1 MHWYLLSHWFSLL
14 LGVRR
19 SLDHFEIDDINLIM
33 ADRKLRSGT
42 KKDYKKMAD
51 VDNISDED
59 SGAENRQEDGEP
71 SKNENKHSGADS
83 DESQNGS
90 NNNGSSSSE
99 GCSEDDEDIKRA
111 QERLK
116 SLKRQ
121 QKKLKKERK
130 LQYLAREAEEI
141 EKQLKQAK
149 SKGNKKKKRADENVV
164 TVASLRGMSDVV
176 DEVDQLMDKKFN
188 LKTGNSSSSS
198 SSDDSTDG
206 TGSDSGA
213 EKLRKKGKRE
223 TSETK
228 KHRSGKSKKLTSY
241 VPFPQKWPHS
251 HLTLHFVSREK
262 KFEELTIAEFC
273 AGYIAILEMS
283 QGSVKVHRTSHFK
296 ELMYLATKY
305 QWRHVLNYHA
315 ACLMEI
321 ERGHLKWGDSF
332 QLLQSTTLAGGIL
345 PSQQSASN
353 SGSRSWG
360 SSEGVGKE
368 GGTVFCRFYQR
379 GTCSQVGDH
388 QGFFQGEKRLLKH
401 ICAECW
407 LKSRKLEV
415 HPQNSDVCPLK

>member
-1 MHWYLLSHWFSLL
+1 
-14 LGVRR
+14 
-19 SLDHFEIDDINLIM
+19 M

-42 KKDYKKMAD
+42 KKDYKKMASVGDD
-51 VDNISDED
+51 VYNISDEE
-59 SGAENRQEDGEP
+59 SGAEKCQEDGEHNNE
-71 SKNENKHSGADS
+71 NENKHAGADS
-83 DESQNGS
+83 ERDESENGE
-90 NNNGSSSSE
+90 SSSE
-99 GCSEDDEDIKRA
+99 GSSDDEEIKQA

-116 SLKRQ
+116 SLKKQ

-130 LQYLAREAEEI
+130 LQHLAREAEEI
-141 EKQLKQAK
+141 ENQLKQAR
-149 SKGNKKKKRADENVV
+149 SKGTKKKKRSDENVV
-164 TVASLRGMSDVV
+164 TVASLRGMTDFV
-176 DEVDQLMDKKFN
+176 DEVDKLMDKKFN
-188 LKTGNSSSSS
+188 LKSGDSSDVGSSS
-198 SSDDSTDG
+198 SSDDSTG
-206 TGSDSGA
+206 SGSDSGT
-213 EKLRKKGKRE
+213 EKVKKKGKRE
-223 TSETK
+223 TSKTK
-228 KHRSGKSKKLTSY
+228 KHRSSKSKKLTSY

-262 KFEELTIAEFC
+262 KFEELTVAEFC
-273 AGYIAILEMS
+273 KGYIAILEMS
-283 QGSVKVHRTSHFK
+283 RGSVKVHRTSHFK

-345 PSQQSASN
+345 PSQSAST

-360 SSEGVGKE
+360 ASEGVAKE